1 MIPRKIFHDK
11 QSHKKATIV
20 FLVVLLVSIG
30 YLKFQLNIIDNGHA
44 IKQNKLIDNGHD
56 IKQNNQNDYEEKKIL
71 IENATTSNG
80 NGNGNV
86 HQSEIDEHA
95 NNEYNNNENDEDDD
109 TNDRYLPLLKSVN
122 NLKLELNQTKSSIE
136 PIQVVHRASSGLGH
150 RLKWMTTMHHF
161 TKMMNLTN
169 GLFNIWGW
177 ECHNM
182 KHDEDEP
189 PVDIF
194 HYLFG
199 DDVLPVSPLEPD
211 EVMYS
216 LPLLM
221 DTVKAIKKSPS
232 RNPTTREE
240 VKELKFINEG
250 PPIYHIFNKYVLMN
264 YISEKEIEIKLQADF
279 DMYTRLR
286 TLYRHNNLARDF
298 TKKNKYENHLV
309 LGVHIRAGNGEKGHF
324 ESTSRGIGDLDQWI
338 ISFANML
345 MDMVS
350 TTEFAQFA
358 NGKKPMLFVATDT
371 RKAIDVLKVALKDAQ
386 STKGLDVGIPVIHF
400 TQEYMKEGKG
410 VSYAA
415 HFNSSEKCYQSWS
428 NQFMDMT
435 LLTASDVIIA
445 GQFSAFSQ
453 AIPLTIALGHPDP
466 LKRKKFC
473 EVGVYGDVMECVT
486 NYKAWVNLRIRG
498 KQGSAAEVIGNTTS
512 PTQKFKPRHAMP
524 IFNHRD
530 EAMSTLN
537 ATISNLFL

>member
-1 MIPRKIFHDK
+1 M
-11 QSHKKATIV
+11 S
-20 FLVVLLVSIG
+20 LVLLLVSIVN
-30 YLKFQLNIIDNGHA
+30 LKIQSNIIDNEHH
-44 IKQNKLIDNGHD
+44 IKQNKTGY
-56 IKQNNQNDYEEKKIL
+56 YEEKKIL
-71 IENATTSNG
+71 IENATSSND
-80 NGNGNV
+80 NV

-95 NNEYNNNENDEDDD
+95 KDEYNNENDEDDD

-136 PIQVVHRASSGLGH
+136 PIQIVHRATSGLGH
-150 RLKWMTTMHHF
+150 RLQWMTSMHHF

-169 GLFNIWGW
+169 GLFNTWGW
-177 ECHNM
+177 ECRGK
-182 KHDEDEP
+182 KHDEDGSIM
-189 PVDIF
+189 DIF
-194 HYLFG
+194 YYLFG
-199 DDVLPVSPLEPD
+199 DDVLSVSPLEPD
-211 EVMYS
+211 EIMYS
-216 LPLLM
+216 STLLM
-221 DTVKAIKKSPS
+221 NTITTIKKSLS
-232 RNPTTREE
+232 RNATNEE

-250 PPIYHIFNKYVLMN
+250 PRLYYIFEKDLDPF
-264 YISEKEIEIKLQADF
+264 ISEKEIEIKLQADF

-298 TKKNKYENHLV
+298 TRSNKYENHLV
-309 LGVHIRAGNGEKGHF
+309 LGVHIRTGNGEKGHF
-324 ESTSRGIGDLDQWI
+324 EMKDRGIIDLDQWI

-428 NQFMDMT
+428 DQFMDMT

-486 NYKAWVNLRIRG
+486 DYKAWVNLRIRG

-512 PTQKFKPRHAMP
+512 PTQKFKPRHVMP
-524 IFNHRD
+524 IFNHRH